1 MLISSKYCILVYSL
15 PKYVHLYSCLLKNID
30 NVLVRL
36 GVEFCKAKR
45 ETWFNGF
52 VSILLFFFFFSLT
65 LSLKYSL
72 CYLDRSSAD

>member
-52 VSILLFFFFFSLT
+52 VSILLFFFFLSHIITKIFSL
-65 LSLKYSL
+65 LPG
-72 CYLDRSSAD
+72 